1 MSLVAGVGTAIPV
14 APAYAHGATA
24 TPVSRA
30 VACAP
35 DAGRTARSAACKAA
49 VAANGGNGF
58 DKWDNVRVPD
68 VRGRDREVI
77 PDGRL
82 CSGGLDAFRGLDLAR
97 SDWPATT
104 LTSGDRF
111 TFRYRQRIPHR
122 GTFRLYV
129 TKSGYNPTRALRWSD
144 IAAKPFLSV
153 TDPPMRDDA
162 YVFAG
167 RLPQGR
173 TGRQVILTIWQNS
186 DTPDT
191 YYSCSDVVFKAAAVA
206 RTPKPRPASPTASAP
221 AEGAEQRVDAGTVAF
236 GTAPSDPGGPRPLVL
251 AGGGIAALA
260 LVAGLALWR
269 RRRT

>member
-1 MSLVAGVGTAIPV
+1 M
-14 APAYAHGATA
+14 
-24 TPVSRA
+24 
-30 VACAP
+30 
-35 DAGRTARSAACKAA
+35 
-49 VAANGGNGF
+49 
-58 DKWDNVRVPD
+58 
-68 VRGRDREVI
+68 I

-104 LTSGDRF
+104 LTAGDRF

-129 TKSGYNPTRALRWSD
+129 TRTGYNPARALRWSD

-153 TDPPMRDDA
+153 TDPPLRGDA

-173 TGRQVILTIWQNS
+173 TGRQLILSIWQNS

-191 YYSCSDVVFKAAAVA
+191 YYSCSDVVFKAAAA
-206 RTPKPRPASPTASAP
+206 PATTRKPRPP
-221 AEGAEQRVDAGTVAF
+221 
-236 GTAPSDPGGPRPLVL
+236 
-251 AGGGIAALA
+251 
-260 LVAGLALWR
+260 
-269 RRRT
+269 